1 MKSNILN
8 TKYPEL
14 KSFNSDNN
22 TFTKNDWSANRERQ
36 RSQFSYNSTFRSGEE
51 RQREEGEDE
60 EQDVSMDQIVNWLQR
75 DFELATAEVFSR
87 VNECLSSFQEQFE
100 KKH

>member
-1 MKSNILN
+1 L
-8 TKYPEL
+8 
-14 KSFNSDNN
+14 
-22 TFTKNDWSANRERQ
+22 
-36 RSQFSYNSTFRSGEE
+36 GEE